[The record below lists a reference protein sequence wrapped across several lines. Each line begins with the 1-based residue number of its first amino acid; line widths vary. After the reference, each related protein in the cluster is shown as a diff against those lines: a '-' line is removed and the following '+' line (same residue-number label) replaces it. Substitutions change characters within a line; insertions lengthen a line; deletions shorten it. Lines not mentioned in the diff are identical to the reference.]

1 MTPRALDGQTVALPG
16 TRWRLWRDA
25 CIRSAGFPARRVLSL
40 CDPGLARAA
49 DAGWHPGAGGQATN
63 AAAGYAAA
71 YQAATARLPGL
82 MAGLAAEP
90 LFREAVTWQNPGM
103 VENWFDRL
111 APDAPRDRK
120 GRKRELSITTYLQR
134 YGLKNDTI
142 GFFGPVGWAWLS
154 DDEDTV
160 VQPGD
165 RLLAERS
172 TYFEVWA
179 IDQVATVIAQHDG
192 VAGWLRPRR
201 DRSSLLAGNRLH
213 RPLHKPAVLSPAQLT
228 MLSRCDG
235 RRTVTELVADSGP
248 GGAAVL
254 ASLRDLGAVRAELA
268 VPVQARPERAL
279 RWQIEQVPDAAV
291 RDAALRPLNEITDA
305 RDAVATAAGNPDK
318 LLPAMAELARVFE
331 RITGRQATRRPGG
344 AYAGRTLVYED
355 TVRDVRVRLGPSVTG
370 ALAQPL
376 GLVLD
381 SACWL
386 AGEVAER
393 YRALFGALFDR
404 ECRRAKTDRVPLSRL
419 ILMATPDLLTPSSRS
434 LTEITTQVL
443 AEFQQRWQALLEI
456 PAGPV
461 TRHHVRS
468 ADLAGRAAALF
479 PARPPAW
486 SGAAQ
491 HSPDVMIAAA
501 SADALRRG
509 DFALV
514 LGELHVAI
522 NTLEARVFVE
532 QHPDPARLLAAA
544 GADHSGRV
552 VTMPRKDSPFVTS
565 RTCPPTA
572 LPSPAFTYVSGGN
585 DAFEPP
591 AGAAVL
597 PAAGLLVSRDGA
609 DLVVTCAASGARLTF
624 FEAIGDVMTSVVGSA
639 FRPIGPAPHQ
649 PRITIDRL
657 VLARESWTFAMADA
671 AWAFAKDEAQRYAQ
685 ARRWRQ
691 LHRLPEE
698 VFYKVPTE
706 DKPFAA
712 DFRSLTLVNLL
723 AKNVRQAKEAGF
735 ASFGVS
741 EMLPDTG
748 QLWLPDAAGERYTCE
763 FRFVATS
770 TGAAPDLAAAH
781 A

>member
-1 MTPRALDGQTVALPG
+1 
-16 TRWRLWRDA
+16 
-25 CIRSAGFPARRVLSL
+25 
-40 CDPGLARAA
+40 
-49 DAGWHPGAGGQATN
+49 
-63 AAAGYAAA
+63 
-71 YQAATARLPGL
+71 
-82 MAGLAAEP
+82 
-90 LFREAVTWQNPGM
+90 
-103 VENWFDRL
+103 
-111 APDAPRDRK
+111 
-120 GRKRELSITTYLQR
+120 
-134 YGLKNDTI
+134 
-142 GFFGPVGWAWLS
+142 
-154 DDEDTV
+154 
-160 VQPGD
+160 VQPGEQ
-165 RLLAERS
+165 LLAERS

-179 IDQVATVIAQHDG
+179 IDQVATVIAQQDG

-201 DRSSLLAGNRLH
+201 DRSTLLARDRLH
-213 RPLHKPAVLSPAQLT
+213 RPLRKPAVLSPAQLA
-228 MLSRCDG
+228 MLGRCDG
-235 RRTVTELVADSGP
+235 RRTVTELVAGAGP
-248 GGAAVL
+248 DGAAVL

-268 VPVQARPERAL
+268 VPVQARPEQAL
-279 RWQIEQVPDAAV
+279 RSQIEQIPDAAV

-331 RITGRQATRRPGG
+331 RITGSQATRRPGG

-355 TVRDVRVRLGPSVTG
+355 TVRDVQVQLGPSVTG
-370 ALAQPL
+370 ALARPL

-381 SACWL
+381 SASWL

-393 YRALFGALFDR
+393 YRALFSALFDR
-404 ECRRAKTDRVPLSRL
+404 ECRRARTDRVPLSRL
-419 ILMATPDLLTPSSRS
+419 ILMATPDLLTPSSRA

-456 PAGPV
+456 PPGPLA
-461 TRHHVRS
+461 RHHVRS

-486 SGAAQ
+486 SAAAQ
-491 HSPDVMIAAA
+491 HSPDLMIAAA

-509 DFALV
+509 DFDLV

-552 VTMPRKDSPFVTS
+552 VTIPRKDSPFVTS

-572 LPSPAFTYVSGGN
+572 LPSPAFTYVCAGD
-585 DAFEPP
+585 DALEPP

-609 DLVVTCAASGARLTF
+609 DLVVTCAASGARLAF
-624 FEAIGDVMTSVVGSA
+624 IEAIGDVMTSMVGSA

-657 VLARESWTFAMADA
+657 VLAREAWTFAMADA

-691 LHRLPEE
+691 QHGLPEA

-741 EMLPDTG
+741 EMLPGAG

-763 FRFVATS
+763 LRFVATS
-770 TGAAPDLAAAH
+770 TGAAPDRAATH